1 MVSLPRVFAVL
12 FLLGLAAGTTVW
24 AAAAPKP
31 RELSYNEHIQPIL
44 AENCFHCHGPDSGTR
59 KGKLRLDRAADAT
72 QPRGDREA
80 AIKPGNV
87 KESPV
92 IERILSTDS
101 EEQMPPPESHKKLK
115 PEEIALLQRWIG
127 EGAKYEEHW
136 SLIAPQRPKV
146 PDLPRGF
153 PAAWSKN
160 PIDRFLAETLAA
172 SGLQPNR
179 EEESARLL
187 RRVTLDLTGL
197 PPTPEEL
204 KAFAADRSAD
214 AYERVVDR
222 LLATDASA
230 EHFARYWLDAVRYAD
245 THGIHIDNYRS
256 IWPYRD
262 WVVNAYR
269 RNLPFDQFTIE
280 QVAGDLLPDA
290 TLEQKVA
297 SGFNRCLPT
306 TSEGG
311 AIAEEYEA
319 IYAKDRVET
328 LSTVWLG
335 LTTGCASCHDHKFD
349 PVSQKDFYSLAAFF
363 RNNTMPAMDGN
374 RHDTPPTLIVPAE
387 GDRDAWTKLQA
398 GIGAHRE
405 ELQARSKA
413 VDTEFE
419 AWLATA
425 KSLAV
430 PPIDRTVR
438 LHRALVE
445 MAAGQPEAR
454 EGPFGL
460 APKLNDLD
468 VVLGSPVPWLREAA
482 ESFSVFVRVEQAP
495 SGTLLSCLDA
505 EAKTAG
511 WALFLENGKLGLHV
525 ADDKGAVKVRNVA
538 GAALA
543 PGKWHHVMLTFD
555 TASIRSR
562 TIEVFLDG
570 RQVVNSGVSAHL
582 PADIRPTAPLRLGS
596 RQGTG
601 GQAADRL
608 AGGGVW
614 VQEFRRFDRGFF
626 AADAKE
632 IADLLVA
639 FEGLGAA
646 PEKRTPAQKKQLR
659 EHFLAAIDR
668 PSLAVAAKLDRLL
681 AQEDTMRA
689 RGGLTLVMEEKKDS
703 EPFAHILNRG
713 EYSQPGE
720 KVGAAVPEVLPPLP
734 ADGPRNRLGL
744 ARWLVAPSNP
754 LTARV
759 TVNRAWQQVFGTGL
773 VESAGDFGVMGA
785 RPSHPKLLDWLAV
798 DFRESGWDYRR
809 LMRQLVTT
817 AAYRQSAVVKPE
829 LLERDPD
836 NRLLARGPRY
846 RLDAEQLRDQALAAS
861 GLLVARLG
869 GRPVR
874 PYQPEGI
881 WEEVAMKE
889 STTRFYRPDVGENL
903 YRRSLYTI
911 WKRTAAPPAMELL
924 NAPSREVACVRRDR
938 TNTPLQALVTMNEP
952 LFVEASRQLAS
963 RVLREAP
970 RFDARLDAV
979 SLRLLGRTFARAE
992 RAVLRRTH
1000 DDALVV
1006 YQRDPALARQ
1016 LLGVGESPVDPKL
1029 PVPELAAWTLVASQV
1044 MNLDEALT
1052 K

>member
-1 MVSLPRVFAVL
+1 LVA
-12 FLLGLAAGTTVW
+12 GLVVGTSGW
-24 AAAAPKP
+24 AAPAPGK
-31 RELSYNEHIQPIL
+31 LSYNEHIQPIL
-44 AENCFHCHGPDSGTR
+44 AEYCFHCHGPDSGTR
-59 KGKLRLDRAADAT
+59 KGKLRLDRAQEAT
-72 QPRGDREA
+72 LPRGEREA
-80 AIKPGNV
+80 AIKPGNP

-92 IERILSTDS
+92 VERILSTDS
-101 EEQMPPPESHKKLK
+101 EEQMPPPEAHKKLK
-115 PEEIALLQRWIG
+115 PAEIALLQRWIS
-127 EGAKYEEHW
+127 EGATYEEHW
-136 SLIAPQRPKV
+136 SLQAPSRPAV
-146 PDLPRGF
+146 PELPRGF
-153 PAAWSKN
+153 PASWAKS

-172 SGLQPNR
+172 SDLKPNR
-179 EEESARLL
+179 EEERSRLL

-204 KAFAADRSAD
+204 KAYAADRAPD

-269 RNLPFDQFTIE
+269 QNQPFDQFTIE
-280 QVAGDLLPDA
+280 QVAGDLLPNA
-290 TLEQKVA
+290 TIEQRVA

-311 AIAEEYEA
+311 AIVEEYEA

-349 PVSQKDFYSLAAFF
+349 PVAQKDFYALAAFF
-363 RNNTMPAMDGN
+363 RNNTMPTMDGN
-374 RHDTPPTLIVPAE
+374 RHDTPPTLFVPAKS
-387 GDRDAWTKLQA
+387 DRETWAKLQTEIS
-398 GIGAHRE
+398 GVRD
-405 ELQARSKA
+405 ELQARAKTA
-413 VDTEFE
+413 DTDFA

-425 KSLAV
+425 KTLAA
-430 PPIDRTVR
+430 PPLDRNVR
-438 LHRALVE
+438 LHRPLVE
-445 MAAGQPEAR
+445 PSTEAAGAV
-454 EGPFGL
+454 EGPFGP
-460 APKLNDLD
+460 APKLNGLDLT
-468 VVLGSPVPWLREAA
+468 LGPPVPWVREGA
-482 ESFSVFVRVEQAP
+482 ESFSLYLRLEQTP

-505 EAKTAG
+505 EAKTPG

-525 ADDKGAVKVRNVA
+525 SDDQGAVKVRNVSNTVI
-538 GAALA
+538 A
-543 PGKWHHVMLTFD
+543 PGKWHHVLLSFD
-555 TASIRSR
+555 TASLRSR

-570 RQVVNSGVSAHL
+570 RSVVNSTVSAHL
-582 PADIRPTAPLRLGS
+582 PTDIVPTAPLRLGS
-596 RQGTG
+596 RHGADG
-601 GQAADRL
+601 KAADPL
-608 AGGGVW
+608 TSGDVW
-614 VQEFRRFDRGFF
+614 VQEFRRYNRGFF
-626 AADAKE
+626 APDAKAL
-632 IADLLVA
+632 ADLLDA
-639 FEGLGAA
+639 HAA
-646 PEKRTPAQKKQLR
+646 LAVPAEKRTAAQTKQLR
-659 EHFLAAIDR
+659 EHFLAAIDP
-668 PSLAVAAKLDRLL
+668 PSLAALGQLDRLL
-681 AQEDTMRA
+681 AQEDELRP

-720 KVGAAVPEVLPPLP
+720 KVGAAVPAVLPPLP
-734 ADGPRNRLGL
+734 AGAPRNRLGL
-744 ARWLVAPSNP
+744 AQWLVAPENP

-759 TVNRAWQQVFGTGL
+759 TVNRAWQQIFGTGL

-809 LMRQLVTT
+809 LMRQLVTS
-817 AAYRQSAVVKPE
+817 AAYRQSAAASPA
-829 LLERDPD
+829 LLERDPA
-836 NRLLARGPRY
+836 NRLLVRGPRY

-861 GLLVARLG
+861 GLLVTKLG

-889 STTRFYRPDVGENL
+889 STTRYYRPDEGENL
-903 YRRSLYTI
+903 FRRSLYTV

-938 TNTPLQALVTMNEP
+938 TNTPLQALVTMNET
-952 LFVEASRQLAS
+952 LFVESSRQLAA
-963 RVLREAP
+963 RTLREAT
-970 RFDARLDAV
+970 RFDARLDAI
-979 SLRLLGRTFARAE
+979 SLRLLGRTFTRDE
-992 RAVLRRTH
+992 RKVLQRTL
-1000 DDALVV
+1000 DDALAT
-1006 YQRDPALARQ
+1006 YRRQPDLAKQ
-1016 LLGVGESPVDPKL
+1016 LLAVGESPVDPKL
-1029 PVPELAAWTLVASQV
+1029 PAAELAAWTLVASQV